1 MIDWAGGIEDRN
13 YGIKRITDPQ
23 KLSELLWIIFSLV
36 VVAGALLFYAWARSQ
51 IISIGYNSQQLQAQ
65 EESLRGAQRNLI
77 LEEQILKNPERIDT
91 IARNQLGM
99 IRLRTSQLITPQF
112 QDVEPI
118 GSDTLALADTSDSS
132 AEARKNPA
140 SN

>member
-1 MIDWAGGIEDRN
+1 MIDWAGGIENRN
-13 YGIKRITDPQ
+13 YGIKRVTDPQ

-36 VVAGALLFYAWARSQ
+36 MVAGALLFYAWVRSQ
-51 IISIGYNSQQLQAQ
+51 IISMGYNSQQLQAQ
-65 EESLRGAQRNLI
+65 GESLRGAQRNLI

-99 IRLRTSQLITPQF
+99 IRLRTNQLITPQF

-118 GSDTLALADTSDSS
+118 GSDTLALANTSDSS
-132 AEARKNPA
+132 AEARKSPA
-140 SN
+140 TN